1 MNELDRLKTENAD
14 LKRQLEEQ
22 RLKEADTGQ
31 MTKQEIVARLNK
43 MTADFNQQ
51 LEEWQKQ
58 GKLCNE
64 KRFYFKL
71 MGFLLK
77 CCWCLVKSI

>member
-1 MNELDRLKTENAD
+1 MNELDRLKTENAE

-43 MTADFNQQ
+43 MTADFNQ
-51 LEEWQKQ
+51 
-58 GKLCNE
+58 
-64 KRFYFKL
+64 
-71 MGFLLK
+71 
-77 CCWCLVKSI
+77 